1 MTSLSPLCL
10 GVHVSIAGK
19 LSHAVD
25 RASELQCGTMQ
36 IFSRSPRGWKASPMD
51 PAEIERFRQGREK
64 AQIFPL
70 TIHASYLINLAST
83 DDALF
88 EKSISALEEELE
100 RGDPL
105 GADYLVVHVGSNAR
119 EGLRFGIIRVA
130 EALKRVK
137 TTSTRTR
144 LLLENTAGER
154 GDIGSKMEE
163 LAEILSLLNSQ
174 ANHSVGLCLDTCHA
188 FAAGYDISH
197 RKGVEDWVK
206 EIEST
211 VGLNRVKLFHVNDSK
226 KGLGCRVDRH
236 EHIGKGKIG
245 LKGFEAMVRHPRF
258 SRIPMI
264 LETPKEQEGDDR
276 RNMSILHKLS
286 GKP

>member
-1 MTSLSPLCL
+1 
-10 GVHVSIAGK
+10 
-19 LSHAVD
+19 
-25 RASELQCGTMQ
+25 
-36 IFSRSPRGWKASPMD
+36 MD

-64 AQIFPL
+64 AKIFPL

-83 DDALF
+83 DDVLF
-88 EKSISALEEELE
+88 EKSISALEEELQ
-100 RGDPL
+100 RGDQL
-105 GADYLVVHVGSNAR
+105 GADYLVAHVGSNAR
-119 EGLRFGIIRVA
+119 EGLRFGILRVA

-137 TTSTRTR
+137 PGPVKTR

-163 LAEILSLLNSQ
+163 LAEILNLFNSQ
-174 ANHSVGLCLDTCHA
+174 ADRPIGICLDTCHA

-197 RKGVEDWVK
+197 RKGVASWV
-206 EIEST
+206 EAIEST
-211 VGLNRVKLFHVNDSK
+211 VGLDRVNLLHVNDSK

-236 EHIGKGKIG
+236 EHIGRGKIG
-245 LKGFEAMVRHPRF
+245 LKGFEAIVQHPRL

-276 RNMSILHKLS
+276 RNISVLHKLS

>member
-1 MTSLSPLCL
+1 
-10 GVHVSIAGK
+10 
-19 LSHAVD
+19 
-25 RASELQCGTMQ
+25 
-36 IFSRSPRGWKASPMD
+36 MD
-51 PAEIERFRQGREK
+51 PVEIERFRQGREK
-64 AQIFPL
+64 AKISLL

-88 EKSISALEEELE
+88 EKSIAALKEELE
-100 RGDPL
+100 RGDRL
-105 GADYLVVHVGSNAR
+105 GADYLVVHVGSNSR
-119 EGLRFGIIRVA
+119 EGLKFSILRVA

-137 TTSTRTR
+137 SVSTKTR

-163 LAEILSLLNSQ
+163 LAEILSLLHSQ
-174 ANHSVGLCLDTCHA
+174 ADHSVDLCLDTCHV
-188 FAAGYDISH
+188 FAAGYDISR

-211 VGLNRVKLFHVNDSK
+211 VGLDRVKLFHINDSK

-245 LKGFEAMVRHPRF
+245 LEGFRAIVRHPRL

-264 LETPKEQEGDDR
+264 LETPKEQPGDDR
-276 RNMSILHKLS
+276 RNLDTLIHLS
-286 GKP
+286 K